1 MVTFARFGLFIAVAR
16 MIPFRPA
23 FGKSVRAPVRLH
35 YGIATNRLFDK
46 VLGLLV
52 NTNNYL
58 IFNGGRLR
66 NPRPALFSRCITLTG
81 LALATALSPMASSAS
96 ENVPYRPFAQW
107 ADLPARGQFVF
118 GLVYQESESYHV
130 WAKGKQYNVTVKPA
144 DGESYG
150 IDINQGFLALQY
162 GLTEKWALDLNIGAT
177 TEGTRSFTVGN
188 VPESTTGLMDWSLG
202 VRYQIFNEA
211 QDTNSPWLPTLTFRA
226 GAVLPGT
233 VNEEFDFAPGLRS
246 AAIEPEFLL
255 RKHFGW
261 PGLGAYGDALYRWN
275 RTTGNDQYIAA
286 IGLFQQI
293 KGWELD
299 AGYRHLQTLSG
310 TDISFADPNNLTTLD
325 YPRDAREISDA
336 IEAGFSYTTSKR
348 HFRYGFQTRTVFDG
362 INTDRKFWIG
372 ASIDIPIGGK
382 HED

>member
-1 MVTFARFGLFIAVAR
+1 

-23 FGKSVRAPVRLH
+23 LGKSVHSSCPPVRLISR
-35 YGIATNRLFDK
+35 IAPGKLFDM
-46 VLGLLV
+46 VTSLLV
-52 NTNNYL
+52 NTNYHLFSNS
-58 IFNGGRLR
+58 GRLR
-66 NPRPALFSRCITLTG
+66 NPKSALVSRCITLASLG
-81 LALATALSPMASSAS
+81 LATTLAPMASAS

-107 ADLPARGQFVF
+107 ADLPERGQFVF
-118 GLVYQESESYHV
+118 GLVYQESEAYHI

-150 IDINQGFLALQY
+150 IDINQGFFALQY
-162 GLTEKWALDLNIGAT
+162 GLTEKWALDLNVGAT
-177 TEGTRSFTVGN
+177 TEGTRSFTAGN
-188 VPESTTGLMDWSLG
+188 ATESTTGLMDWSLG

-211 QDTNSPWLPTLTFRA
+211 LQTNSPWLPTLTFRA

-233 VNEEFDFAPGLRS
+233 FNEEFDFAPGLRS

-261 PGLGAYGDALYRWN
+261 PGLGVYGDALYRWN
-275 RTTGNDQYIAA
+275 RTTGNDQYITA

-310 TDISFADPNNLTTLD
+310 TDISFADPNNLATLD